1 MKKKIA
7 ILFFIT
13 GLATTICSCGTQN
26 IEENKENNNQKQT
39 IETEV
44 IDSISFAD
52 LKDLQFVFSS
62 GVGAWATVFSI
73 EEDGSFS
80 GEYFDTDM
88 GVMGEDYPNGTMYQS
103 IFTGKFSEIQKVNE
117 YTYSMQISELNYER
131 EVGTEEI
138 KDDVKYVYSGANG
151 LENGN
156 RFFVYLPNAPIK
168 QLPEEFINWAIHYKF
183 SYEGDE
189 KPEEEL
195 SFYGLYNEEQQVGF
209 LSYQSRSR

>member
-103 IFTGKFSEIQKVNE
+103 IFTGKFSGIQKVNE

-138 KDDVKYVYSGANG
+138 KDGV
-151 LENGN
+151 
-156 RFFVYLPNAPIK
+156 
-168 QLPEEFINWAIHYKF
+168 
-183 SYEGDE
+183 
-189 KPEEEL
+189 
-195 SFYGLYNEEQQVGF
+195 EQQ
-209 LSYQSRSR
+209 